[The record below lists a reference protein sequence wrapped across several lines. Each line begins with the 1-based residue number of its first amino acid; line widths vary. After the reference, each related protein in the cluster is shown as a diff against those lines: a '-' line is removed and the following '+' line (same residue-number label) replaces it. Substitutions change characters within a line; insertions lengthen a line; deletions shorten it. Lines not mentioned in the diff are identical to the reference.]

1 MKKDS
6 EEETITIT
14 KTTLWQMLTAI
25 FAILFV
31 ISLFTA
37 GFGIKG
43 TSANNAQGGTPTAAP
58 SPTQPSPTQ
67 PTPTQTYDVNKLDL
81 SNSPYIG
88 DKNAPLTMAFWSDY
102 QCPFCKRFETQTLPT
117 LVKQYVNAGKMRVV
131 FMDFPFLGQDSA
143 TAAEYSQSIWR
154 LYPDQYFAWRTAM
167 YTAQDAEGDQGFGD
181 APSIDKLIQSNFT
194 KMDDAKIKADI
205 TANKAK
211 YDAQIQKEQQEGQQN
226 GIRGTPG
233 FIIGTRQIVGAQ
245 PLPSFTA
252 AIDAELAKVQ

>member
-1 MKKDS
+1 MKKHSKNS

-14 KTTLWQMLTAI
+14 KTAIWQMLTAV

-31 ISLFTA
+31 ISLFTG

-43 TSANNAQGGTPTAAP
+43 TSANNAQGKTPTAAP
-58 SPTQPSPTQ
+58 T
-67 PTPTQTYDVNKLDL
+67 PTPSQPPVAKTYDVNKLDL

-102 QCPFCKRFETQTLPT
+102 QCPFCQRFELQTLQT
-117 LVKQYVNAGKMRVV
+117 LVTQYVNTGKLKIV

-143 TAAEYSQSIWR
+143 TAAEYGQSIWK

-167 YTAQDAEGDQGFGD
+167 YVAQDAEGDQGFGD
-181 APSIDKLIQSNFT
+181 APSIDALIQSNFT

-205 TANKAK
+205 TANKAA
-211 YDAQIQKEQQEGQQN
+211 YDAQIQKEQQVGQQN
-226 GIRGTPG
+226 GITGTPG
-233 FIIGTRQIVGAQ
+233 FIVGTQQIVGAQ
-245 PLPSFTA
+245 PTAKFTA
-252 AIDAELAKVQ
+252 AIDAELAK